1 LLQRANDRVFLG
13 RIRDALTVFTPR
25 PIFKTYQLSC
35 NFFLDPEIR
44 KNPMNAQLS
53 GTTVQALPPFIG
65 NRYPE
70 QVKPKRRL
78 NSREDFL
85 AAAREIV
92 PVLRAHST
100 KTSDLRRPAD
110 ESVEA
115 IVSSGLLG
123 LLRPKRYGG
132 AGLELS
138 DMIDVAA
145 VLAEGCGSTAW
156 DYDVWEAHNWILGML
171 PKEGQDEV
179 FKDDA
184 VTICCGVANPSQAKS
199 RAVEGGYML
208 SGRWTY
214 ASGSTHSNWAS
225 VGAVI
230 QGRQTNGAA
239 ESRFH
244 VVPRE
249 HFKVLDTWRSRGLS
263 GTGTHDLY
271 IDGEVFVPEHMTMTR
286 ADIVGGT
293 TPGAKMHDS
302 VAYRLPLVP
311 AVHLVTA
318 ATAVGTAYGTIEV
331 FKDLMKKR
339 TFATGQ
345 KQIDVAASAI
355 RLGTAIIDTE
365 AAHLLLSSTIRELE
379 ETVRAGRAVT
389 VELRAKARMVAGYVP
404 DACKRVVTS
413 LVSAGGV
420 GGMAESSALSAALL
434 DVTTMSLHMSTE
446 YDRGPE
452 NYGRVVLGLEPSN
465 LHI

>member
-1 LLQRANDRVFLG
+1 M
-13 RIRDALTVFTPR
+13 
-25 PIFKTYQLSC
+25 S
-35 NFFLDPEIR
+35 
-44 KNPMNAQLS
+44 AQLS
-53 GTTVQALPPFIG
+53 STSLQPLPPFVG

-70 QVKPKRRL
+70 QVKPKRALR
-78 NSREDFL
+78 SREDFL

-92 PVLRAHST
+92 PVLKAHAA
-100 KTSDLRRPAD
+100 KTNELRQPAD

-115 IVSSGLLG
+115 IVSAGLSG
-123 LLRPKRYGG
+123 LLRPKLYGG

-145 VLAEGCGSTAW
+145 ILAEGCGSTAW

-171 PKEGQDEV
+171 PKQGQDEV

-184 VTICCGVANPSQAKS
+184 VTLCCGVANPSQAKS
-199 RAVEGGYML
+199 RPVEGGYML

-230 QGRQTNGAA
+230 EGRRVNGAP

-244 VVPRE
+244 VIPSTSFRI
-249 HFKVLDTWRSRGLS
+249 LDTWHVRGLA

-271 IDGEVFVPEHMTMTR
+271 IDEEVFVPESMTITR
-286 ADIVGGT
+286 ADIVAGT
-293 TPGAKMHDS
+293 TPGGKFHDS
-302 VAYRLPLVP
+302 VAYRLPFIP
-311 AVHLVTA
+311 AVHLATA
-318 ATAVGTAYGTIEV
+318 ATSIGAANGTISV
-331 FKDLMKKR
+331 FKDLTKKR
-339 TFATGQ
+339 TYATGQ
-345 KQIDVAASAI
+345 KQIDGAASAI
-355 RLGTAIIDTE
+355 RLGTAIIDTQ
-365 AAHLLLSSTIRELE
+365 AAHLMLGSTIRELE
-379 ETVRAGRAVT
+379 DEVRAGRTVS

-404 DACKRVVTS
+404 DRCKQVVTS

-434 DVTTMSLHMSTE
+434 DVTMMSLHMSTE